1 MTYLFIGMMIGVI
14 IGTTIG
20 SLAVAFKSAEKEIA
34 RLDKEVKDAQN
45 RVKAKVDFKFCMGNI
60 PAMLRA
66 TKPVLSE
73 RQYKELCNEVN
84 KADGYLEQKRIIFS
98 YVDPIIKG

>member
-34 RLDKEVKDAQN
+34 RLDRRWVNAYKQN
-45 RVKAKVDFKFCMGNI
+45 Q
-60 PAMLRA
+60 
-66 TKPVLSE
+66 S
-73 RQYKELCNEVN
+73 
-84 KADGYLEQKRIIFS
+84 
-98 YVDPIIKG
+98 

>member
-1 MTYLFIGMMIGVI
+1 MHT
-14 IGTTIG
+14 
-20 SLAVAFKSAEKEIA
+20 
-34 RLDKEVKDAQN
+34 N

-73 RQYKELCNEVN
+73 KQYNEVN
-84 KADGYLEQKRIIFS
+84 QAEGYLEQKRIIFS

>member
-34 RLDKEVKDAQN
+34 RLDKEVSDSHKQN
-45 RVKAKVDFKFCMGNI
+45 
-60 PAMLRA
+60 
-66 TKPVLSE
+66 
-73 RQYKELCNEVN
+73 
-84 KADGYLEQKRIIFS
+84 
-98 YVDPIIKG
+98 

>member
-34 RLDKEVKDAQN
+34 RLDKEVKDAHKQN
-45 RVKAKVDFKFCMGNI
+45 K
-60 PAMLRA
+60 
-66 TKPVLSE
+66 S
-73 RQYKELCNEVN
+73 
-84 KADGYLEQKRIIFS
+84 
-98 YVDPIIKG
+98 KG

>member
-34 RLDKEVKDAQN
+34 RLDKEVKDAHTQN
-45 RVKAKVDFKFCMGNI
+45 Q
-60 PAMLRA
+60 
-66 TKPVLSE
+66 S
-73 RQYKELCNEVN
+73 
-84 KADGYLEQKRIIFS
+84 
-98 YVDPIIKG
+98 

>member
-1 MTYLFIGMMIGVI
+1 MHT
-14 IGTTIG
+14 
-20 SLAVAFKSAEKEIA
+20 
-34 RLDKEVKDAQN
+34 N
-45 RVKAKVDFKFCMGNI
+45 RIKAKVDFKFCLGSI

-66 TKPVLSE
+66 TKHVLSE

-84 KADGYLEQKRIIFS
+84 KANGYLDQKRIIFS

>member
-34 RLDKEVKDAQN
+34 RLEREVDNMHNKKYGIWKTRYAEN
-45 RVKAKVDFKFCMGNI
+45 SRNI
-60 PAMLRA
+60 FEDWVR
-66 TKPVLSE
+66 
-73 RQYKELCNEVN
+73 R
-84 KADGYLEQKRIIFS
+84 DG
-98 YVDPIIKG
+98 DPILFSTERGALEYMHGMEMKTQGAFTEFEVREVI